1 MEENNKDKKI
11 PRINSP
17 KGPKFNIY
25 WIYGLI
31 LVVLIAIQFFPFTRN
46 VKQISFE
53 EFDQNMLQSEDV
65 EKLVVVN
72 KEYVEVYIKKDRL
85 SEDKYKDVATTTF
98 STVNPGP
105 HYRFKIGSVEVLDKK
120 LSDAEAQLK
129 KIDPNYKPIEVIYDT
144 RTDWFNALG
153 WLLPIVII
161 IAIWLFVMRR
171 MTGGV
176 GGPGGQIFNFGKSKA
191 TLFDKGQ
198 KVTVTYADVA

>member
-31 LVVLIAIQFFPFTRN
+31 LVVLIAIQFFPFTKT

-72 KEYVEVYIKKDRL
+72 KEYVEVYIKQDRL
-85 SEDKYKDVATTTF
+85 SEDKYKKDVSKPIF
-98 STVNPGP
+98 NPVNSGP

-129 KIDPNYKPIEVIYDT
+129 KIDP
-144 RTDWFNALG
+144 
-153 WLLPIVII
+153 
-161 IAIWLFVMRR
+161 
-171 MTGGV
+171 
-176 GGPGGQIFNFGKSKA
+176 
-191 TLFDKGQ
+191 
-198 KVTVTYADVA
+198 